1 MLQSHDYVHPST
13 TSAAMTS
20 TIRSLT
26 SHLVALARTSRTV
39 AVAVPPEIIEYIENG
54 RNPDVYNREFV
65 EVAQRMNMMLK
76 GKSEAFGMFAEVLA
90 AEMQGVEGFGE
101 AVGAVMGRGGRAPGV
116 VDGQAT

>member
-1 MLQSHDYVHPST
+1 MLQSHDYHTPAT

-26 SHLVALARTSRTV
+26 THLVTLARTSRRI

-76 GKSEAFGMFAEVLA
+76 GKSEAFAMFRDVLA
-90 AEMQGVEGFGE
+90 GDIGRVEGMGE
-101 AVGAVMGRGGRAPGV
+101 AVAGILERVGGGAARMADGV
-116 VDGQAT
+116 

>member
-1 MLQSHDYVHPST
+1 MLQSHDYHTPAT
-13 TSAAMTS
+13 PSAAMTS

-26 SHLVALARTSRTV
+26 SHLVSLARTSRQI

-76 GKSEAFGMFAEVLA
+76 GKSEAFAMFRDVLA
-90 AEMQGVEGFGE
+90 GEIGRIEGMGE
-101 AVGAVMGRGGRAPGV
+101 AVERIRSGGIGAGEGNGV
-116 VDGQAT
+116 